1 MPLNIR
7 DEDTNRLAERLAG
20 QMRSTKTAAVK
31 QALRNELE
39 RIERQ
44 APLRERLRR
53 LRDRVISRAP
63 TGLEA
68 GKAFYDSL
76 SGHCF
81 AYAMSKNHGV
91 PLLFKGDD
99 FGQTDIADGR

>member
-44 APLRERLRR
+44 APLRERLRG
-53 LRDRVISRAP
+53 LRDRVMSRAP

-81 AYAMSKNHGV
+81 AYAMEKNHGV

>member
-7 DEDTNRLAERLAG
+7 DEDTNRLAEKLAS

-39 RIERQ
+39 RIEQRI
-44 APLRERLRR
+44 PLRERLRP
-53 LRDRVISRAP
+53 LQDRVLSRAP

-68 GKAFYDSL
+68 DKAFYDSL
-76 SGHCF
+76 SGH
-81 AYAMSKNHGV
+81 S
-91 PLLFKGDD
+91 
-99 FGQTDIADGR
+99 